1 MHSTWS
7 VDSLQRAA
15 ALSWPSIG
23 AHPPIEEM
31 YIATGFVTLVHS
43 YIQVTVRLIDYILF
57 VRVLGVSMW
66 KLSCL
71 NCFKLNIPLFLI
83 RTNFMKE
90 IKKNIVN
97 ANFTSENAKIAF
109 QNQNFFLPAAGYKP
123 CLLWEIIAKLLCHD
137 NSNAELNSKLC
148 NN

>member
-1 MHSTWS
+1 METKLLKL
-7 VDSLQRAA
+7 LQIKY
-15 ALSWPSIG
+15 PTI
-23 AHPPIEEM
+23 
-31 YIATGFVTLVHS
+31 S
-43 YIQVTVRLIDYILF
+43 YTN
-57 VRVLGVSMW
+57 
-66 KLSCL
+66 KLYEG
-71 NCFKLNIPLFLI
+71 N
-83 RTNFMKE
+83 
-90 IKKNIVN
+90 KKNIVN

>member
-1 MHSTWS
+1 MHSIWS
-7 VDSLQRAA
+7 VDSFQRAA
-15 ALSWPSIG
+15 AFSWPSI
-23 AHPPIEEM
+23 PPIEEM

-43 YIQVTVRLIDYILF
+43 YIQVTVRLIDSILF

-90 IKKNIVN
+90 IKK
-97 ANFTSENAKIAF
+97 TLSTQTLHRKMLRLLLKIKTFFRLRRATNLAF
-109 QNQNFFLPAAGYKP
+109 CG
-123 CLLWEIIAKLLCHD
+123 KLLQ
-137 NSNAELNSKLC
+137 SYFVTIIQTLS
-148 NN
+148 

>member
-7 VDSLQRAA
+7 VDSLPRAA

-90 IKKNIVN
+90 IKKTLSTQTLHRKMLRLL
-97 ANFTSENAKIAF
+97 FKIKTFFCLRRATNLAF
-109 QNQNFFLPAAGYKP
+109 CGKLFQSYFVT
-123 CLLWEIIAKLLCHD
+123 IIQTL
-137 NSNAELNSKLC
+137 S
-148 NN
+148 